1 MRKQFIKDHR
11 PYAFYGLFYVDFL
24 VMAGLFSSLF
34 LNFGAISQT
43 FEKIG
48 PELGGK
54 MKFKNPK
61 SVN

>member
-11 PYAFYGLFYVDFL
+11 PYNAFYSLFYMDFL
-24 VMAGLFSSLF
+24 VMVGFFLLF

-48 PELGGK
+48 PELGEK
-54 MKFKNPK
+54 
-61 SVN
+61 

>member
-48 PELGGK
+48 PELGEK
-54 MKFKNPK
+54 
-61 SVN
+61 

>member
-11 PYAFYGLFYVDFL
+11 PHAFYSLFYMDFL
-24 VMAGLFSSLF
+24 VMVVFFPLF

-48 PELGGK
+48 PELGERK

>member
-24 VMAGLFSSLF
+24 VMVGFFPLF

-48 PELGGK
+48 PELGEK
-54 MKFKNPK
+54 
-61 SVN
+61 

>member
-24 VMAGLFSSLF
+24 VMMVGFFPLF

-48 PELGGK
+48 PELGEK
-54 MKFKNPK
+54 
-61 SVN
+61 